1 MLRTF
6 SRTNK
11 IICIASNHTL
21 KTLLILTF
29 FPCTLTFSLFSSLSF
44 FPFSLARRH
53 YSFCFTVSFLRFL
66 FFYIFFSFF
75 FFDSSSTR
83 NIILDGTDK
92 LCHYRNLRT
101 RSNEDFGFIIR
112 SAKIRKIVLSFFV

>member
-29 FPCTLTFSLFSSLSF
+29 FPCTLTFSLPSSLSF

-75 FFDSSSTR
+75 FFIRPLHVILFSMERTNYIITVICVQEVTR
-83 NIILDGTDK
+83 ILA
-92 LCHYRNLRT
+92 
-101 RSNEDFGFIIR
+101 S
-112 SAKIRKIVLSFFV
+112 

>member
-29 FPCTLTFSLFSSLSF
+29 FPCTLTFSLSSQLVSLVATIHSALLFRSYVFYF
-44 FPFSLARRH
+44 FIYF
-53 YSFCFTVSFLRFL
+53 FL
-66 FFYIFFSFF
+66 FF

-92 LCHYRNLRT
+92 LYHYRNLRT